1 MVVMHP
7 NNTYQGSYDFKA
19 LVTLFPELQEHIV
32 INPRGQ
38 HTITFSNPASVK
50 LLNKALLKS
59 YYGISYWDVPDGY
72 LVPPIPSRSD
82 YIHHV
87 AELIPK
93 KDNITMLDIG
103 TGANLIYPIVAISA
117 YGWTVVGSDIDQ
129 TALSNAQDIIDQNES
144 LQGNCTLSYQPN
156 REHILTGIIQSD
168 DYFDLVVCN
177 PPFHASAA
185 HASKAAARKRKNL
198 KYKKGNK
205 KLNFGGTSNELW
217 SPGGE
222 ASFIKTMIHQTKDHS
237 GKCGW
242 CTSLVSSH
250 RLLESLEQLLL
261 KLHAVEIRIIDM
273 QHGNKTTQILCWR
286 F

>member
-1 MVVMHP
+1 MHP
-7 NNTYQGSYDFKA
+7 NNKYQGSYDFKA
-19 LVTLFPELQEHIV
+19 LATLLPELEEHIV

-38 HTITFSNPASVK
+38 QTIKFSNPVSVK
-50 LLNKALLKS
+50 LLNKSLLMR
-59 YYGISYWDVPDGY
+59 YYGISYWDLPDGY

-87 AELIPK
+87 AELNSK
-93 KDNITMLDIG
+93 KDDITVLDIG

-129 TALSNAQDIIDQNES
+129 IALSNGQDIIDQNES
-144 LQGNCTLSYQPN
+144 LQGNCILRNQAN
-156 REHILTGIIQSD
+156 RQHILTGIIQSD
-168 DYFDLVVCN
+168 DYFDLVICN
-177 PPFHASAA
+177 PPFHTSAA
-185 HASKAAARKRKNL
+185 QASKVAARKRKNL
-198 KYKKGNK
+198 KYKKGNQ

-217 SPGGE
+217 CPGGE
-222 ASFIKTMIHQTKDHS
+222 ASFIKTMIHESKDLS
-237 GKCGW
+237 GQCGW
-242 CTSLVSSH
+242 CTTLVSSY

-261 KLHAVEIRIIDM
+261 KLNAKEIRIIDM